1 MDIAQD
7 VAASLSNLLRLMV
20 AEPDMVSVSST
31 QQLGTITYHVSV
43 SRRDMGKV
51 IGKQGRTARS
61 LRIILHAISMSTDM
75 KLNLEI
81 MGEASQSDR

>member
-7 VAASLSNLLRLMV
+7 IATSLSNLLQLMV
-20 AEPDMVSVSST
+20 AEPDDVSVSFT
-31 QQLGTITYHVSV
+31 EQLKSITFHISV

-61 LRIILHAISMSTDM
+61 LRIILSAISMSTDV
-75 KLNLEI
+75 KLHLEI
-81 MGEASQSDR
+81 IGEASQSDQ